1 MKIQQIFAK
10 PIDRDIKG
18 VIKVGQ
24 DDEINIR
31 QELEEYVVTREL
43 QKHFADFFA
52 SYKKSITGRTDKMG
66 VWISGFFGSGKSHF
80 LKILS
85 YLLENRQ
92 VSGKKALDYFID
104 DKKII
109 DPMVLADMKLAAET
123 PTDVILF
130 NIDSKS
136 ESTGKQSKD
145 AIVNVFLKVFN
156 QMQGFCGSIPHVADL
171 ERRLSEEGR
180 YDEFKAAFE
189 EEYGEPWES
198 SRQDFDLSLIHI

>member
-1 MKIQQIFAK
+1 MTIKQMFTK

-24 DDEINIR
+24 DDDSNIK

-52 SYKKSITGRTDKMG
+52 SYKKGIIGNTDKMG

-85 YLLENRQ
+85 YLLANKE
-92 VSGKKALDYFID
+92 VDGKTAIAYFTD
-104 DKKII
+104 DRKIK
-109 DPMVLADMKLAAET
+109 DNMVLADMKLAADI

-130 NIDSKS
+130 NIDSKG
-136 ESTGKQSKD
+136 EMTGNST
-145 AIVNVFLKVFN
+145 AFL
-156 QMQGFCGSIPHVADL
+156 STSTDL
-171 ERRLSEEGR
+171 PTS
-180 YDEFKAAFE
+180 
-189 EEYGEPWES
+189 
-198 SRQDFDLSLIHI
+198 